1 MQGITEAI
9 KYLYQQFILRD
20 VVAYVAPGT
29 ILAACLVTVHF
40 GSLEPAVNFIKWIP
54 AIAYVPIYGLLF
66 TTGLGIQ
73 NFGEMIK
80 LLKDTVR
87 ADEKEHLDYLQHFH
101 RAVLSSQ
108 TSKQMVNEYSD
119 VLERTRER
127 IEIKKYATG
136 NIAVAMVMGA
146 LLIGI
151 TKTFPNS
158 ARWANLFILAILV
171 ISLIRAHRVQV
182 KNVEIWENGAI
193 DNHK

>member
-9 KYLYQQFILRD
+9 KYFYQQFILRD

-29 ILAACLVTVHF
+29 ILAACLVSVLF
-40 GSLEPAVNFIKWIP
+40 DGLEPAVNFFKGIP

-87 ADEKEHLDYLQHFH
+87 ANEKEHLDNLQRFH
-101 RAVLSSQ
+101 RAVLSRQ
-108 TSKQMVNEYSD
+108 VSKQMVNEYSD

-127 IEIKKYATG
+127 IEIKKYAAG
-136 NIAVAMVMGA
+136 NIAVAMVMGV

-158 ARWANLFILAILV
+158 ARWAILFIVAILA
-171 ISLIRAHRVQV
+171 ISLIRAHHVQV
-182 KNVEIWENGAI
+182 KNVEIWEDGAI

>member
-20 VVAYVAPGT
+20 VVAYVAPGAVLAVCLLGVHLGGPLPT
-29 ILAACLVTVHF
+29 I
-40 GSLEPAVNFIKWIP
+40 NFIKDIP

-80 LLKDTVR
+80 LLRDSVR
-87 ADEKEHLDYLQHFH
+87 RNEKEHLDKLQEFH
-101 RAVLSSQ
+101 RAVLSNRVSG
-108 TSKQMVNEYSD
+108 QMVNEYSD

-136 NIAVAMVMGA
+136 NLALAMVMGA
-146 LLIGI
+146 ILIWI

-158 ARWANLFILAILV
+158 WNWAILV
-171 ISLIRAHRVQV
+171 IVAILAISLRRAHLVQV
-182 KNVEIWENGAI
+182 KNVKIWEDAAI
-193 DNHK
+193 ENQK